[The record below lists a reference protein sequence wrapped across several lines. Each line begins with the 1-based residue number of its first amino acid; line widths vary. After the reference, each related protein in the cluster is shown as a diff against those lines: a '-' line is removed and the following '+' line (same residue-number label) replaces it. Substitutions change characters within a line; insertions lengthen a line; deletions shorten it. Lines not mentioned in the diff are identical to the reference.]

1 MKVPKLLVLA
11 IAGLIFLPTAGADPI
26 LFSTGFPNTLIG
38 MASRPASAGL
48 IEIEAADD
56 FLLKTQSTITGG
68 SFWGVVT
75 IPGQSAAITEV
86 VVSFYNIFPTDST
99 VPPDDKVPTRANSPA
114 DDEFASRDTASGG
127 LTFGEGVVT
136 SGLAANSVLNGIN
149 PKPNQTT
156 LGEGPITGA
165 EVRIDFTL
173 TTPLVLPAG
182 HYFFVP
188 QAAVSNGGQ
197 FYFLSAPKPIS
208 GGTGPF
214 VGDLQTWMRNSDL
227 DPDWLRVGTDIVG
240 TGAFNGA
247 FALNGIAAVPE
258 PATLALVALA
268 FVGLYAGRRCS
279 KAG

>member
-1 MKVPKLLVLA
+1 VRGRDSATLLKRNASVRASACQTGYASRLSAFFTNRRMVATVNRKETRCSSQGHGLCTHSHAIGHGGRVAMKIPKLLVLA

-149 PKPNQTT
+149 
-156 LGEGPITGA
+156 
-165 EVRIDFTL
+165 
-173 TTPLVLPAG
+173 
-182 HYFFVP
+182 
-188 QAAVSNGGQ
+188 
-197 FYFLSAPKPIS
+197 
-208 GGTGPF
+208 
-214 VGDLQTWMRNSDL
+214 
-227 DPDWLRVGTDIVG
+227 
-240 TGAFNGA
+240 
-247 FALNGIAAVPE
+247 
-258 PATLALVALA
+258 
-268 FVGLYAGRRCS
+268 
-279 KAG
+279 